1 MKPLIIGTLLF
12 LIWSSLATWY
22 YICHVNNYC
31 KGQEAADEITAVESD
46 PSAGPGTAIEEKSLA
61 LPSDISVHF
70 AYNSDKF
77 SPGESIKNF
86 TEECKAYLEK
96 NQDALVMITGHT
108 CSIGTSVYNVDLGM
122 RRALAVG
129 DYFST
134 MGLQENRI
142 RTSSKG
148 EDEPVADNNTNAGR
162 EKNRRSE
169 ITVKN

>member
-22 YICHVNNYC
+22 YVCHVKDYC
-31 KGQEAADEITAVESD
+31 KVQEAPDEITAVESE
-46 PSAGPGTAIEEKSLA
+46 PSIEPSPPIVEEK
-61 LPSDISVHF
+61 LPLPANISVHY

-77 SPGESIKNF
+77 NSGKSIENF
-86 TEECKAYLEK
+86 VEECKTYLEK
-96 NQDALVMITGHT
+96 NEQASVLITGHT

-122 RRALAVG
+122 RRADAVG
-129 DYFST
+129 DFFRT
-134 MGLQENRI
+134 MGLPGNRI
-142 RTSSKG
+142 QTISKG
-148 EDEPVADNNTNAGR
+148 EDEPIADNSSNAGR

>member
-22 YICHVNNYC
+22 YVCHVNNFC
-31 KGQEAADEITAVESD
+31 KGQEATDEITAVESD
-46 PSAGPGTAIEEKSLA
+46 SSAYERPAIEEKTLA
-61 LPSDISVHF
+61 SPADISVHF

-77 SPGESIKNF
+77 SPGETIKKF

-96 NQDALVMITGHT
+96 NQDALIMITGHT

-122 RRALAVG
+122 RRAVAVG
-129 DYFST
+129 DYFRT
-134 MGLQENRI
+134 MGLQGNRI
-142 RTSSKG
+142 QTASKG
-148 EDEPVADNNTNAGR
+148 EDEPVADNTTNAGR